1 MAAFLVEVEVT
12 NPFWRQRRQKRI
24 SELEGHFIV
33 CGLGNT
39 GRHAARELQKAG
51 TPYVVVDI
59 SEDQLKSAGDAHR
72 DVLHDMLYVVG
83 DATLEDVLEKAGLTQ
98 ARGLIAALPHDKDN
112 LVITV
117 VVHQRC
123 PQMRIVSRSE
133 DPKFAERMMRA
144 GAHSTVS
151 PSGIGGLRMASELIR
166 PHVVG
171 LLDQML
177 KEQEATVRVDE
188 IELVSI
194 GPWAGKTLQAL
205 SLKQR
210 YNLLVLGLKTRAGA
224 NAWELRINPADQEVV
239 PERGFLIVM
248 GNLQDVR
255 RARQDARA
263 PESSDGLPRE
273 SDKFQ
278 DGPQNSGKQK
288 PSTRV

>member
-1 MAAFLVEVEVT
+1 VAAFLVEVEVT

-51 TPYVVVDI
+51 TPYVVVEI

-133 DPKFAERMMRA
+133 DPKFAERMTRA

-188 IELVSI
+188 IELVGM
-194 GPWAGKTLQAL
+194 GPWAGKTLEAL

-224 NAWELRINPADQEVV
+224 NAWELRINPRDQEVV

-255 RARQDARA
+255 RARQDAKGA
-263 PESSDGLPRE
+263 
-273 SDKFQ
+273 
-278 DGPQNSGKQK
+278 
-288 PSTRV
+288 

>member
-1 MAAFLVEVEVT
+1 MTLRSRLTFALALLSVLITIPV
-12 NPFWRQRRQKRI
+12 
-24 SELEGHFIV
+24 
-33 CGLGNT
+33 
-39 GRHAARELQKAG
+39 AG
-51 TPYVVVDI
+51 
-59 SEDQLKSAGDAHR
+59 
-72 DVLHDMLYVVG
+72 
-83 DATLEDVLEKAGLTQ
+83 
-98 ARGLIAALPHDKDN
+98 
-112 LVITV
+112 
-117 VVHQRC
+117 
-123 PQMRIVSRSE
+123 
-133 DPKFAERMMRA
+133 
-144 GAHSTVS
+144 STVS

-188 IELVSI
+188 IELVGM
-194 GPWAGKTLQAL
+194 GPWAGKTLEAL

-239 PERGFLIVM
+239 PEQGSLIVM